1 MVHVVVVVNHHQTN
15 YVNHVNSW
23 IKFMKKLEELMKM
36 TIKFINKKDI
46 KEMDYEENLKVEDI
60 LKREDIPIETV
71 VVKIN
76 GITVTEDE
84 VVNDNDEVEVIK
96 VIYGG

>member
-1 MVHVVVVVNHHQTN
+1 
-15 YVNHVNSW
+15 
-23 IKFMKKLEELMKM
+23 M
-36 TIKFINKKDI
+36 TIKFINKKDV
-46 KEMDYEENLKVEDI
+46 KELDFEENLKVEDI
-60 LKREDIPIETV
+60 LKRENIPIETV

-84 VVNDNDEVEVIK
+84 LVNDNDEVEVIK